1 MSSILTSAINPI
13 ATLSDQVLSEIIV
26 VGSGTNQLKTS
37 LQSFKNSLLPDLR
50 NFELLFQEGLKVIRS
65 GLDNIQANLGNT
77 ALVLDEVAKIA
88 GGIEALIQK
97 ESQIKKEVNSYRDK
111 LVSNIHEVEA
121 KDKQD
126 LLKQQQ
132 DASEKLEGL
141 EKEKKRLEVEIARLR
156 VRMSQMIGNP
166 SFAER
171 IYGEVLVAIYSKD
184 SVVNQISQNSRSL
197 EEMENRV
204 NTIERNLKNCD
215 SLITSIS
222 QLAINKMQGIQNE
235 LSAIKAILS
244 GQEHFLD
251 FSDPSIAL
259 FNIQTIRDIWLFVTC
274 YGSIGGHKSTK
285 SLSGKRLN

>member
-1 MSSILTSAINPI
+1 MSSILTLAINPI

-26 VGSGTNQLKTS
+26 VGSGTSQLKTS

-259 FNIQTIRDIWLFVTC
+259 FNIQTIRDIL
-274 YGSIGGHKSTK
+274 KD
-285 SLSGKRLN
+285 L

>member
-1 MSSILTSAINPI
+1 LTTP
-13 ATLSDQVLSEIIV
+13 
-26 VGSGTNQLKTS
+26 
-37 LQSFKNSLLPDLR
+37 
-50 NFELLFQEGLKVIRS
+50 
-65 GLDNIQANLGNT
+65 
-77 ALVLDEVAKIA
+77 
-88 GGIEALIQK
+88 
-97 ESQIKKEVNSYRDK
+97 
-111 LVSNIHEVEA
+111 
-121 KDKQD
+121 
-126 LLKQQQ
+126 QQ

-259 FNIQTIRDIWLFVTC
+259 FNIQTIRDIL
-274 YGSIGGHKSTK
+274 KD
-285 SLSGKRLN
+285 L

>member
-132 DASEKLEGL
+132 EALSDQNMKDAMQSLL
-141 EKEKKRLEVEIARLR
+141 
-156 VRMSQMIGNP
+156 
-166 SFAER
+166 
-171 IYGEVLVAIYSKD
+171 SK
-184 SVVNQISQNSRSL
+184 QFEFR
-197 EEMENRV
+197 
-204 NTIERNLKNCD
+204 C
-215 SLITSIS
+215 
-222 QLAINKMQGIQNE
+222 
-235 LSAIKAILS
+235 
-244 GQEHFLD
+244 
-251 FSDPSIAL
+251 
-259 FNIQTIRDIWLFVTC
+259 
-274 YGSIGGHKSTK
+274 
-285 SLSGKRLN
+285 